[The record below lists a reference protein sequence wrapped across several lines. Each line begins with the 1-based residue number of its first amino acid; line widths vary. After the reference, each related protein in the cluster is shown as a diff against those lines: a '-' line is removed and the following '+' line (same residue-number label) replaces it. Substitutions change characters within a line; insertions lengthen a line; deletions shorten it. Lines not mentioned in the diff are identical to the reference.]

1 MIRFYVAL
9 AVFIVMLGGTIYG
22 VILYKDKEF
31 QDEKIIYQNE
41 INTLKSEK
49 NKLIVDKKETK
60 SKRDFINKKKKIV
73 KKSNETKAHTKKMME
88 KKDVKEFTDSF

>member
-9 AVFIVMLGGTIYG
+9 AVFIVMIGGTIYG

-31 QDEKIIYQNE
+31 QDEKIIYKNE

-60 SKRDFINKKKKIV
+60 SKRDFINKEKKIV